1 MKQCMVVLGVLLIG
15 FSVTLLNLTGF
26 GVDPFNCMN
35 MAVSGHLPVSYGIWQ
50 LFVNCVLFAGMVLY
64 RKIRNRTGHKL
75 FGFGTVVNMV
85 FVGILVDWFTAA
97 YHWLGG
103 EELLFVQR
111 CLLLIPAIAG
121 LCLGCSLYMTANLGS
136 APYDSLGQEI
146 ARETNTPFRGC
157 RIASDLTCVIIAVI
171 FGGKVGV
178 GSVIS
183 ACGTG
188 PFIQFFNTHVSR
200 PLLSV
205 ICGRKKKGCK
215 KVIAEINQGLKK
227 ESC

>member
-1 MKQCMVVLGVLLIG
+1 MKQFMVVFGVILIG
-15 FSVTLLNLTGF
+15 FSVTLLNLSGF

-35 MAVSGHLPVSYGIWQ
+35 MAVSSHLPVSYGIWQ
-50 LFVNCVLFAGMVLY
+50 LFVNCVLFAGMALY

-85 FVGILVDWFTAA
+85 FVGILVDGFTAA
-97 YHWLGG
+97 YHGLGG
-103 EELLFVQR
+103 GELPFVQR
-111 CLLLIPAIAG
+111 CLLLVPAIAG

-146 ARETNTPFRGC
+146 ARETRTPFRAC
-157 RIASDLTCVIIAVI
+157 RIATDLTCVIIAVI
-171 FGGKVGV
+171 FGGRVGV

-188 PFIQFFNTHVSR
+188 PFIQFFNKHVSR
-200 PLLSV
+200 PLLLTMHSR
-205 ICGRKKKGCK
+205 RKKRRIKM
-215 KVIAEINQGLKK
+215 IMEK

>member
-1 MKQCMVVLGVLLIG
+1 
-15 FSVTLLNLTGF
+15 
-26 GVDPFNCMN
+26 
-35 MAVSGHLPVSYGIWQ
+35 
-50 LFVNCVLFAGMVLY
+50 
-64 RKIRNRTGHKL
+64 
-75 FGFGTVVNMV
+75 
-85 FVGILVDWFTAA
+85 
-97 YHWLGG
+97 
-103 EELLFVQR
+103 
-111 CLLLIPAIAG
+111 
-121 LCLGCSLYMTANLGS
+121 MTANLGS

-200 PLLSV
+200 PLLSA

-215 KVIAEINQGLKK
+215 KIIAEINQGFKK